1 MNPRVRTVL
10 IAIAVIAVALVGLAA
25 LSSRIQPE
33 LVTVKTGEVVICTAG
48 EVVEDNTEELEVPPS
63 DVAKYSVTMRTITCP
78 DHQGVS
84 TLYDEAQKAIAE
96 GDLATAAEKLQ
107 QVVAADPL
115 NKKATE
121 QLKQIESGKK
131 PEPDTEPGDG
141 GDEPDTPTPDEPTDP
156 VSNLTKYVP
165 NRIPGYSAQGVIADP
180 ASITR
185 NYLPTS
191 GNADL
196 LVVMAEQTVDAGNA
210 ADMIA
215 TLKGTYPSSAG
226 TVSIGGKKA
235 YFGVRDQSA
244 VVLVA
249 DGPVVVTVEI
259 HAKKGSATAL
269 KGALL
274 KAATTVLGG

>member
-1 MNPRVRTVL
+1 MNPRVRTLL
-10 IAIAVIAVALVGLAA
+10 IAAAFVVVALVALAA
-25 LSSRIQPE
+25 VSSWIQPE
-33 LVTVKTGEVVICTAG
+33 LVTVKTGEVVVCTAG
-48 EVVEDNTEELEVPPS
+48 EVVEDNTEEIEVPPS

-84 TLYDEAQKAIAE
+84 TLYDEAQQAIAD

-115 NKKATE
+115 NKKAAE
-121 QLKQIESGKK
+121 QLDQIESGKK
-131 PEPDTEPGDG
+131 PKPDTDSG
-141 GDEPDTPTPDEPTDP
+141 GGGGGSTPPAPDEPTDA

-196 LVVMAEQTVDAGNA
+196 LVVMAEQTVDAKNA

-226 TVSIGGKKA
+226 TVSVGGKKA

-244 VVLVA
+244 AVLVA

-269 KGALL
+269 KGALV
-274 KAATTVLGG
+274 KAAKTVLGD